1 MSKMNELSQVLD
13 ELISCGER
21 MIQIADSLK
30 DLVACGD
37 RMIGI
42 AKEIKEIFTEDDS
55 PKLPAKTA
63 KATKTPK
70 APEPAKEETPAK
82 TYTKEEVR
90 GVLSAKANAENGKFK
105 AAVKD
110 IVKKYGNGG
119 SLTNVDAKDYAAL
132 VADVEALA

>member
-1 MSKMNELSQVLD
+1 
-13 ELISCGER
+13 

-42 AKEIKEIFTEDDS
+42 AKEIKEIFTEDDA
-55 PKLPAKTA
+55 PKLPAKTT

-70 APEPAKEETPAK
+70 APAPEPAKEEAPAK
-82 TYTKEEVR
+82 AYTKEEVR